1 MMKMTSE
8 IEKVSESQN
17 LWGDDPRMEL
27 VKIRDAGLVIAGDL
41 LQKAEAKYLIDIR
54 QRLQSDLKVN
64 KMAADASPAISAL
77 IPLADEMRDLIKEGS
92 EDIFLSMLEYIL
104 NELDELRKAEPA
116 SYLIDDRT
124 GKIVAPIEED
134 TIIRPDPIVDENG
147 ITQVQ
152 NPYINPIL
160 AASIALDTAAKERD
174 AKIQKLAADPING
187 LAYRHLTEPDRIV
200 ELAKERLRTFGITI
214 LDEPNSEK
222 EKETIEFGRE
232 TTEADHQAPNI
243 RYHRLSV
250 YSAVLATVLSK
261 KCGKGGICWIGPVQ
275 KKMNSKQRWYQV
287 EVLITKKSEMI

>member
-1 MMKMTSE
+1 MTNE

-27 VKIRDAGLVIAGDL
+27 VKTRDAGLVIADDL

-54 QRLQSDLKVN
+54 QRLQSDQKIN
-64 KMAADASPAISAL
+64 KMAADAFPAISAL
-77 IPLADEMRDLIKEGS
+77 IPLADEMRDLVKEGS

-104 NELDELRKAEPA
+104 NELDELRKEKPA

-147 ITQVQ
+147 IVQVQ
-152 NPYINPIL
+152 NPYVNPIL
-160 AASIALDTAAKERD
+160 AASIALDAAAKERD
-174 AKIQKLAADPING
+174 TKIQRLAADPING
-187 LAYRHLTEPDRIV
+187 LAYKHLTEPDRII

-232 TTEADHQAPNI
+232 ITEADHQAPNI

-250 YSAVLATVLSK
+250 YSAVLATIISK
-261 KCGKGGICWIGPVQ
+261 KCEKGGICWISPIQ

-287 EVLITKKSEMI
+287 EVLMTKKSEMI

>member
-1 MMKMTSE
+1 MKMTSE
-8 IEKVSESQN
+8 IEKVSESSN

-27 VKIRDAGLVIAGDL
+27 VKIRDAGLVIADDL
-41 LQKAEAKYLIDIR
+41 LQKAEARYLLDIR
-54 QRLQSDLKVN
+54 QRLQSDLKIN
-64 KMAADASPAISAL
+64 KMAANASPAIDAL

-92 EDIFLSMLEYIL
+92 EDIFLSMLEYVL

-174 AKIQKLAADPING
+174 AKIQKLAADPVSG

-200 ELAKERLRTFGITI
+200 ELAKEKLRAFGIII

-222 EKETIEFGRE
+222 EKEIIEFGKE
-232 TTEADHQAPNI
+232 TMEADHQAPNI

-261 KCGKGGICWIGPVQ
+261 KCEKGGICWIGPIQ
-275 KKMNSKQRWYQV
+275 KKINSKQRWYQV
-287 EVLITKKSEMI
+287 EALITKKSEMI

>member
-8 IEKVSESQN
+8 IEKVSESSN

-27 VKIRDAGLVIAGDL
+27 VKIRDAGLVIADDL
-41 LQKAEAKYLIDIR
+41 LQKAEARYLLDIR
-54 QRLQSDLKVN
+54 QRLQSDLKIN
-64 KMAADASPAISAL
+64 KMAANASPAIDAL

-92 EDIFLSMLEYIL
+92 EDIFLSMLEYVL

-174 AKIQKLAADPING
+174 AKIQKLAADPVSG

-200 ELAKERLRTFGITI
+200 ELAKEKLRAFGIII

-222 EKETIEFGRE
+222 EKEIIEFGKE
-232 TTEADHQAPNI
+232 TMEADHQAPNI

-261 KCGKGGICWIGPVQ
+261 KCEKGGICWIGPIQ
-275 KKMNSKQRWYQV
+275 KKINSKQRWYQV
-287 EVLITKKSEMI
+287 EALITKKSEMI

>member
-1 MMKMTSE
+1 MTNE
-8 IEKVSESQN
+8 IEKISESQN

-27 VKIRDAGLVIAGDL
+27 VKIRDAGLVIADDL

-54 QRLQSDLKVN
+54 HQLQSNPKIN
-64 KMAADASPAISAL
+64 RIAAEAFPAISAL

-92 EDIFLSMLEYIL
+92 EDIFLSMLEYVL
-104 NELDELRKAEPA
+104 NELDELRKSKPA
-116 SYLIDDRT
+116 NYLVDDRT

-134 TIIRPDPIVDENG
+134 TIIRPDPTVDENG
-147 ITQVQ
+147 IVQVQ

-174 AKIQKLAADPING
+174 AKIKKLAADPVNG

-222 EKETIEFGRE
+222 EIIEFGKE

-250 YSAVLATVLSK
+250 YSAVLATVISR
-261 KCGKGGICWIGPVQ
+261 KCEKGGICWIGPIQ

-287 EVLITKKSEMI
+287 EVAMTKKSEMI

>member
-1 MMKMTSE
+1 MTSE
-8 IEKVSESQN
+8 IEKVSESSN

-27 VKIRDAGLVIAGDL
+27 VKIRDAGLVIADDL
-41 LQKAEAKYLIDIR
+41 LQKAEARYLLDIR
-54 QRLQSDLKVN
+54 QRLQSDLKIN
-64 KMAADASPAISAL
+64 KMAANASPAIDAL

-92 EDIFLSMLEYIL
+92 EDIFLSMLEYVL

-174 AKIQKLAADPING
+174 AKIQKLAADPVSG

-200 ELAKERLRTFGITI
+200 ELAKEKLRAFGIII

-222 EKETIEFGRE
+222 EKEIIEFGKE
-232 TTEADHQAPNI
+232 TMEADHQAPNI

-261 KCGKGGICWIGPVQ
+261 KCEKGGICWIGPIQ
-275 KKMNSKQRWYQV
+275 KKINSKQRWYQV
-287 EVLITKKSEMI
+287 EALITKKSEMI